1 MKRISKFHCNGLIL
15 SLCLLPLAALADSID
30 DASHQLQ
37 SISSQIS
44 QLNERLNK
52 DKQSQSSEQ
61 QLLRD
66 VEIQIGQVKRH
77 LFELDKRI
85 QEQENRRQQL
95 LLQQDRLHQRLE
107 QQRKGLAEQVRAA
120 YIMGRQER
128 LKVMLNQGDINRIS
142 RMLSYYEYFNRER
155 LQKISDSK
163 LLLAQLRQNR
173 MAIEQQSRQL
183 TELHSH
189 EKNSMQQ
196 LTAAQQTRQQVITE
210 LQQRISSSASSL
222 DKLQQDKAALEQLLQ
237 QLQQS
242 LAAIPTESLAKPFK
256 KRRGH
261 LPWPAKGRLSA
272 RFGSAREGGIKWDGV
287 LIETKDQTRVKAIHH
302 GQVVFADWLRGF
314 GLMLIIDHGD
324 GFMTL
329 YGHNETLLKDTGDW
343 VDGGEIIAGA
353 GNSGGRQKIAV
364 YFGIRHNGSP
374 VNPKKW
380 CLPIKRNRITM
391 TTRIQQAGAIH

>member
-1 MKRISKFHCNGLIL
+1 MKLTSKQLCNLL
-15 SLCLLPLAALADSID
+15 LLCLTLLPLSAASDSIE
-30 DASHQLQ
+30 DAGEQLQ

-52 DKQSQSSEQ
+52 DKQSHSSEQ

-66 VEIQIGQVKRH
+66 VEVQIGQVKRH
-77 LFELDKRI
+77 LFEINTRI

-95 LLQQDRLHQRLE
+95 LHQQDQLHQRLL
-107 QQRKGLAEQVRAA
+107 QQREGLAEQVRAA

-163 LLLAQLRQNR
+163 ILLEQLRQNQQ
-173 MAIEQQSRQL
+173 AIEQQSRQL
-183 TELHSH
+183 ARLRSF

-196 LTAAQQTRQQVITE
+196 LTAVQQTRQQLIAE
-210 LQQRISSSASSL
+210 LQQRISSSTSSL

-261 LPWPAKGRLSA
+261 LPWPVKGRLSA

-287 LIETKDQTRVKAIHH
+287 LIETKDQSRVRAIHH
-302 GQVVFADWLRGF
+302 GQVIFADWLRGF
-314 GLMLIIDHGD
+314 GLMIIIDHGD

-353 GNSGGRQKIAV
+353 GNSGGRQKIAL
-364 YFGIRHNGSP
+364 YFGIRHNGNP

-391 TTRIQQAGAIH
+391 ANAIH